1 VQITGSF
8 GISQRYEDTQ
18 TPEQLVDQAD
28 QALLCAKRTGR
39 DRVIRFQALNE
50 AGDLKAENP
59 ADGDLFAGIEARH
72 VMTPLVVCLREEET
86 IAQAAEF
93 FLRSRINSTPVI
105 DDTGTLVGVLSEKD
119 LMTTLVSPD
128 YWQLPVR
135 DLMKPN
141 VITYNEKTP
150 IRTIYEFLCRVSI
163 RRVIIVSE
171 GRPVGTISRA
181 TLLRWFRNL
190 VLGKGLVENE
200 FMPTPDMQSDPYH
213 SKLRLVE
220 TARQLA
226 RQAENLSKQFEED
239 GEDLMPLI
247 VGEATGMQELLND
260 LLAFSR
266 FAESGS
272 EFTNG
277 IQSMFSEG
285 NCVD

>member
-1 VQITGSF
+1 
-8 GISQRYEDTQ
+8 
-18 TPEQLVDQAD
+18 
-28 QALLCAKRTGR
+28 
-39 DRVIRFQALNE
+39 
-50 AGDLKAENP
+50 
-59 ADGDLFAGIEARH
+59 
-72 VMTPLVVCLREEET
+72 MTPLVVCLREEET

-135 DLMKPN
+135 DVMKPN